1 MNKNKPPLFAL
12 ALLKWFCKPEYHADV
27 EGDLIE
33 SFEENTASKG
43 NTKARWLL
51 YKDLI
56 QLFRPGIVR
65 SFYPSN
71 KSSSGLWKSNIK
83 SAFRSLVKKK
93 AYSLINIMG
102 LSLGIACTLLVL
114 LYVQYEFSYDKSI
127 PEADR
132 IYKLVEERKTPKGT
146 TPIRTVPYSFART
159 MPEDFPE
166 VKAAT
171 AFSGPYNEQQVYVM
185 DAEENRLHF
194 LEDDVLLADNHFLM
208 VMNLKL
214 LDGDA
219 TTALKEP
226 NSVVLTESTA
236 KRFFGETNPLGQFIS
251 AMGRNSVVTG
261 VCEDLPG
268 NSHLKFSYLVSSSTV
283 SWFSRDDFT
292 LKYTHCY
299 LKLHE
304 NVEARQL
311 EEKFPA
317 MVETYMAAE
326 IARINQTSWEEFQ
339 QAGNEFNYYL
349 KPLTSIHLDPENP
362 GGMKAGGSLKT
373 IRILIAIAILIF
385 IIACVN
391 FINLS
396 TARSAERAREVGV
409 RKVMG
414 SHRCQLIVQFLTE
427 SIALSFLSLLL
438 SIGLVK
444 LALPYFNAL
453 AERELSLNL
462 NLQSVI
468 SLIVLGCFVGLL
480 AGIYPAFALSSFKP
494 VSVLKGSFSSQVK
507 GKWLRNGLVV
517 FQFWIAIILIIC
529 TFTIRQQVNYMS
541 DKDLGFDKEQLM
553 IIEGTFDRKGNFAQP
568 FLNEIR
574 NLVQVK
580 EAAGTL
586 WLHGF
591 RGTRTENYMVEGSD
605 HQVNIE
611 RVTMGDDLDKVLD
624 LTMVS
629 GEFFSEN
636 TIDSSLMLINETA
649 AKQLG
654 LVEPIGKRVAMVT
667 HDQGLTEKTYYTVKG
682 VIKDFNYQS
691 LHTDIAPLIVLSNE
705 LYASRMSVIATR
717 LNAGMAREGIEAV
730 AQKWK
735 EMVPGL
741 PFRFRFLDDVLDKSY
756 QREQRSSQ
764 VFSLFSGLSIFI
776 SVIGL
781 FALSAY
787 TVSMRAKEIGIR
799 KVIGASANSILKLL
813 SVDFSKM
820 VLLASILAFP
830 VAWYIMEIW
839 LDDFAYRVALNPIL
853 FILSGALILI
863 ITWVTV
869 GYQSL
874 KAARANPIKHIQNE

>member
-12 ALLKWFCKPEYHADV
+12 TLLKWFCKPEYHTDV

-33 SFEENTASKG
+33 SFEENVATKGSK
-43 NTKARWLL
+43 KARWLL
-51 YKDLI
+51 YRDLI

-65 SFYPSN
+65 SFYAA
-71 KSSSGLWKSNIK
+71 KISSSGLWKSNIK
-83 SAFRSLVKKK
+83 SAFRSLIKKK

-114 LYVQYEFSYDKSI
+114 LYVQYEFSYDKFI
-127 PEADR
+127 PAADH
-132 IYKLVEERKTPKGT
+132 IYKLVEERKTPEGT

-159 MPEDFPE
+159 IPADFPE
-166 VKAAT
+166 VDEAT
-171 AFSGPYNEQQVYVM
+171 AFSGPYSGQQVYVK
-185 DAEENRLHF
+185 DAEGKRLHF
-194 LEDDVLLADNHFLM
+194 LEDNVLLADNHFLT
-208 VMNLKL
+208 VLNLKL

-236 KRFFGETNPLGQFIS
+236 KRFFGDANPVGQFIS

-261 VCEDLPG
+261 VCEDIPG

-283 SWFSRDDFT
+283 SWFSQDDFT

-304 NVEARQL
+304 NAEARQL
-311 EEKFPA
+311 EAKFPT
-317 MVETYMAAE
+317 MVETHMAAE
-326 IARINQTSWEEFQ
+326 IARINQTSWEEYQ
-339 QAGNEFNYYL
+339 QAGNGFAYLL

-362 GGMKAGGSLKT
+362 GGMKAGGSMRT
-373 IRILIAIAILIF
+373 ISTLIAIAILIF

-414 SHRCQLIVQFLTE
+414 SHRSQLIVQFLTE
-427 SIALSFLSLLL
+427 SIALSLFSLLL
-438 SIGLVK
+438 AIGLVI
-444 LALPYFNAL
+444 LALPYFNTL
-453 AERELSLNL
+453 AERELSLSIDL
-462 NLQSVI
+462 PLVI
-468 SLIVLGCFVGLL
+468 SLIVLGCFVGVL

-494 VSVLKGSFSSQVK
+494 VSVLKGSFSSQIK

-529 TFTIRQQVNYMS
+529 TFTIRQQVDYIS

-591 RGTRTENYMVEGSD
+591 RGTRSETYMVEGSD
-605 HQVNIE
+605 HQVNVE

-624 LTMVS
+624 LKMVD

-636 TIDSSLMLINETA
+636 TIDSSMMLINETA

-654 LVEPIGKRVAMVT
+654 LVEPVGKRVAMVT
-667 HDQGLTEKTYYTVKG
+667 HDQGLTQKTYYTVKG
-682 VIKDFNYQS
+682 VIKDFNYES
-691 LHTDIAPLIVLSNE
+691 LHSDIAPLIVLSNE
-705 LYASRMSVIATR
+705 LYASRMIVIATR
-717 LNAGMAREGIEAV
+717 LNAGMTREGITAIEK
-730 AQKWK
+730 KWK

-756 QREQRSSQ
+756 QAEQRSSQ

-799 KVIGASANSILKLL
+799 KVIGASVSSILKLL
-813 SVDFSKM
+813 SSGFSKM
-820 VLLASILAFP
+820 VLLASLLAFP
-830 VAWYIMEIW
+830 VAWYAMETW
-839 LDDFAYRVALNPIL
+839 LNDFAYRVTLSPWV
-853 FILSGALILI
+853 FVLSGVSILI
-863 ITWVTV
+863 ITWATV

-874 KAARANPIKHIQNE
+874 KAARISPIKQIQSE

>member
-12 ALLKWFCKPEYHADV
+12 TLLKWFCKPEYHTDV

-33 SFEENTASKG
+33 SYEENLTKG
-43 NTKARWLL
+43 RTKANWLL
-51 YKDLI
+51 YKDVL
-56 QLFRPGIVR
+56 QLFRPGIIRPV
-65 SFYPSN
+65 SLF
-71 KSSSGLWKSNIK
+71 KTSSSGLWQSNIK
-83 SAFRSLVKKK
+83 SAFRSLFKKK

-114 LYVQYEFSYDKSI
+114 LYVQYEFSYDKFI
-127 PEADR
+127 PESER
-132 IYKLVEERKTPKGT
+132 IYKLVEERKTPEGI
-146 TPIRTVPYSFART
+146 TPVRTVPYSFART
-159 MPEDFPE
+159 IPQDFPE
-166 VKAAT
+166 VAGAT
-171 AFSGPYNEQQVYVM
+171 AFSGPYNGQQVYVN
-185 DAEENRLHF
+185 DTQGKRLHF
-194 LEDDVLLADNHFLM
+194 LEDNVLLADHNFFSVL
-208 VMNLKL
+208 NLKL

-236 KRFFGETNPLGQFIS
+236 KRFFGDTNALGQFIS

-261 VCEDLPG
+261 ICEDLPG

-304 NVEARQL
+304 NTEARQL
-311 EEKFPA
+311 ETKFPA

-326 IARINQTSWEEFQ
+326 IARINQTSWEEYQ

-362 GGMKAGGSLKT
+362 GGMKAGGSINT
-373 IRILIAIAILIF
+373 ISILIAIAILIF

-391 FINLS
+391 FINLA

-414 SHRCQLIVQFLTE
+414 SHRFQLIVQFLTE
-427 SIALSFLSLLL
+427 SITLSFLSLLFA
-438 SIGLVK
+438 IGLVM
-444 LALPYFNAL
+444 LALPYFNTL
-453 AERELSLNL
+453 AERELTLSLD
-462 NLQSVI
+462 LQAVI
-468 SLIVLGCFVGLL
+468 SLVVFGCFVGLL
-480 AGIYPAFALSSFKP
+480 AGVYPAFALSSFKP
-494 VSVLKGSFSSQVK
+494 VLVLKGSFSSQVK

-517 FQFWIAIILIIC
+517 FQFWIAIVLIIC
-529 TFTIRQQVNYMS
+529 TFTIRQQVDYMS
-541 DKDLGFDKEQLM
+541 DKNLGFDKEQLM
-553 IIEGTFDRKGNFAQP
+553 VIEGTFDRKGNFAHP

-574 NLVQVK
+574 NLPQVK

-591 RGTRTENYMVEGSD
+591 RGTRTETYMVEGAD
-605 HQVNIE
+605 HEVNME

-624 LTMVS
+624 LSMVK

-636 TIDSSLMLINETA
+636 TIDSSMMLINETA
-649 AKQLG
+649 AKKLG
-654 LVEPIGKRVAMVT
+654 LNEPIGKRVAMVT
-667 HDQGLTEKTYYTVKG
+667 HDQGLTQKTYYTVKG

-705 LYASRMSVIATR
+705 LYASRMIVIATR
-717 LNAGMAREGIEAV
+717 LNAGMTREGITAIES
-730 AQKWK
+730 KWK
-735 EMVPGL
+735 AMVPEF

-756 QREQRSSQ
+756 QSEQRSSQ

-781 FALSAY
+781 FTLSAY
-787 TVSMRAKEIGIR
+787 TVNTRAKEIGIR
-799 KVIGASANSILKLL
+799 KVIGASVNSILKLL
-813 SVDFSKM
+813 SMDFLKM
-820 VLLASILAFP
+820 VLLASLLAFP
-830 VAWYIMEIW
+830 VAWYAMEMW
-839 LDDFAYRVALNPIL
+839 LDDFAYRVALNPVI

-863 ITWVTV
+863 ITWATV

-874 KAARANPIKHIQNE
+874 KAARANPIRHIQNE